1 MQSRLAG
8 TATRWSWVLSQANN
22 KQALRRGLASALA
35 GRTADPAIHSGEV
48 EAGPAVH
55 YRKPEGQEN
64 VVDADTENQEIELKP
79 SKETGPLVPP
89 GTPYG
94 YGSPSRLESTGLSQ
108 ASNPITQQKRSR
120 SHGHA
125 TSLVEVSCAGLDGT
139 PWPEEVEKEQSDRER
154 QAEDDREY
162 YKHHKASP
170 LSEIKMVDTRK
181 PITRVTDGTADASKF
196 EVGGG
201 GDVIGWRPEQLDTA
215 EEALK
220 RAVQIWRQNAM
231 RGDPDLPHGRVLRE
245 LRGEW
250 F

>member
-8 TATRWSWVLSQANN
+8 TATRWPWVLSQANK
-22 KQALRRGLASALA
+22 KQALRRGLASASA

-55 YRKPEGQEN
+55 YRKPEGQGN
-64 VVDADTENQEIELKP
+64 VVDADTENQEIELKR

-89 GTPYG
+89 GTPYS
-94 YGSPSRLESTGLSQ
+94 YGSPPRLESTGLSQ
-108 ASNPITQQKRSR
+108 ASNPITQQKRS
-120 SHGHA
+120 HA
-125 TSLVEVSCAGLDGT
+125 TSLEEVSCAGLDGT
-139 PWPEEVEKEQSDRER
+139 PWPEEIEKEQSDRER
-154 QAEDDREY
+154 QAEDDTEY
-162 YKHHKASP
+162 YKHRKASP

-196 EVGGG
+196 EVG